1 MALMQWHIVSRE
13 QFKAGTPVDTSLYFI
28 TGENVI
34 YRGSELFTKG
44 MEFYATDLPT
54 NPAPNRIYVNSTTLE
69 GKMWDGTEWKQVIR
83 PIDATVTADGANA
96 VTGKAVADYVKAE
109 IEKITGAD
117 AAVLTGAS
125 WDADNHVF
133 TFAKGTG
140 TPITIT
146 LDGVGTKLEYVPAT
160 GALSLKDASG
170 NQLGDAIMLDLE
182 RFVHGGEYDTETKN
196 IILYF
201 NDEKTDKVEIPAAAL
216 VDTYTAE
223 STATVDLTVTA
234 NKFKAAV
241 KISTAEGNAL
251 EAKED
256 GLYVAKT
263 DISGKMDKDTDAVKD
278 NIAIFDENGNAVDS
292 GKSFDD
298 IASNVQI
305 FVGVDQTIE
314 EATTGK
320 TPQTGDFLI
329 LKKTISEG
337 KFEHTA
343 YVYNTDHWEAM
354 DGNYSAENVYFPE
367 DLLTTS
373 AIGNITLTNG
383 QATIAKGNLK
393 EVWNRIFVKAMD
405 PTVTQPSVSVTLKNA
420 KAYEVGSTFTPEF
433 TATLNAGSYQ
443 YGPATG
449 ITADT
454 WEITDTDSHTAAANA
469 GSFDAFTVGD
479 DTNYAVTA
487 KATYNDGAVP
497 KNNIGELVTAKQIKA
512 GNKSATSAKVTGF
525 RNSFY
530 GALASKDA
538 AVDSAVIRGLTAS
551 GKALANGAKF
561 DVKIKAGDIRV
572 VVAYPATLRDITE
585 VKDENGMNANITS
598 AFTGKMVNVDVEG
611 AGGYTAKAYKVY
623 VVDFSEGASKDNIY
637 HVTI

>member
-13 QFKAGTPVDTSLYFI
+13 QYKAGTPVDGNLYFI

-34 YRGSELFTKG
+34 YRGTELFTKS
-44 MEFYATDLPT
+44 MDFYTGELPT
-54 NPAPNRIYVNSTTLE
+54 NPAPNRIYVNSETLE
-69 GKMWDGTEWKQVIR
+69 GKMWNGTEWNQVIR
-83 PIDATVTADGANA
+83 PVDATVTADGANA
-96 VTGKAVADYVKAE
+96 VTGKAVADYVKTE

-125 WDADNHVF
+125 WDADNHIF

-146 LDGVGTKLEYVPAT
+146 LDGVGTKLEYTAAT
-160 GALSLKDASG
+160 GALCLKDASD
-170 NQLGDAIMLDLE
+170 NQLGEAIMLDLE
-182 RFVHGGEYDTETKN
+182 RFVHGGEYDATTKN
-196 IILYF
+196 IVLYF
-201 NDEKTDKVEIPAAAL
+201 NSEKTDKVEIPAAAL

-223 STATVDLTVTA
+223 STATIDLSVVA

-241 KISTAEGNAL
+241 KLSAAENNAL

-256 GLYVAKT
+256 GLYVPKV
-263 DISGKMDKDTDAVKD
+263 DLSGKMDKDVDAVKD
-278 NIAIFDENGNAVDS
+278 NIAVFDENGNVVDS
-292 GKSFDD
+292 GKSFED

-320 TPQTGDFLI
+320 TPRTGDFLI

-354 DGNYSAENVYFPE
+354 DGNYSAENVYFSE
-367 DLLTTS
+367 DLVTTS

-383 QATIAKGNLK
+383 RATIAKGNLK
-393 EVWNRIFVKAMD
+393 EVWNRIFIKVMD
-405 PTVTQPSVSVTLKNA
+405 PNVTQPSVSVTLKNA
-420 KAYEVGSTFTPEF
+420 RAYEVGTTFTPEY
-433 TATLNAGSYQ
+433 TASLNPGNYEN
-443 YGPATG
+443 GPATG
-449 ITADT
+449 ITAGS
-454 WEITDTDSHTAAANA
+454 WEVTDTASHTATTNA
-469 GSFDAFTVGD
+469 GSFDSFVVD
-479 DTNYAVTA
+479 DNTSYSITA
-487 KATYNDGAVP
+487 KATYADGAIP
-497 KNNIGELVTAKQIKA
+497 KNNVGTEVPAKQIKA
-512 GNKSATSAKVTGF
+512 GSKSSISANVTGF

-538 AVDSAVIRGLTAS
+538 VVDSTVVRGLTAS
-551 GKALANGAKF
+551 GKALANGSKF
-561 DVKIKAGDIRV
+561 DVHIKAGDVRV
-572 VVAYPATLRDITE
+572 IVAYPATLRDITE

-598 AFTGKMVNVDVEG
+598 AFTGKMTQIDIEG
-611 AGGYTAKAYKVY
+611 ANGHTAKAYKVY
-623 VVDFSEGASKDNIY
+623 VVDFAEGASKNNVY